1 MIIDFSYN
9 RHSNTKEYFM
19 IYTVTLNPSLD
30 YVMHTPTLKT
40 GLTNRSQGEEMYVGG
55 KGINVS
61 LVLKQLN
68 QPTTALGFIAGFTG
82 EAIRNGLEE
91 KNIPTNFVTLSD
103 GLSRINIKLKGQD
116 ETEING
122 CGPVVS
128 EKDFHALLDRFSNLC
143 EKDFLVLSGSIPA
156 GLANDCYTA
165 LMQVANNKKAKII
178 LDTAGEN
185 LRRSLKEKPFL
196 IKPNRQELEEFFD
209 ITIKKEETDKIIQCA
224 KQLQQMGA
232 VNVLVSLGGDGCLLL
247 DENQN
252 IYTMPAPQGTAVN
265 TVGAGDS
272 MIAGFLAGLLTQND
286 YAYALKL
293 GTACGGATAFS
304 KDLADTATIEQ
315 VFSTL
320 ADPKHDQ

>member
-1 MIIDFSYN
+1 
-9 RHSNTKEYFM
+9 
-19 IYTVTLNPSLD
+19 
-30 YVMHTPTLKT
+30 
-40 GLTNRSQGEEMYVGG
+40 
-55 KGINVS
+55 
-61 LVLKQLN
+61 
-68 QPTTALGFIAGFTG
+68 
-82 EAIRNGLEE
+82 
-91 KNIPTNFVTLSD
+91 
-103 GLSRINIKLKGQD
+103 
-116 ETEING
+116 
-122 CGPVVS
+122 
-128 EKDFHALLDRFSNLC
+128 
-143 EKDFLVLSGSIPA
+143 VLSGSIPA